1 MTARTF
7 TTNKNGKIEFTWDE
21 LKRLLDDVYNEGRE
35 EGRMYTWT
43 PPFWRTPYTSP
54 SINTTISGT
63 NSSDTITISNC
74 PEVYTGDIEKSITYT
89 TETPKKEK

>member
-21 LKRLLDDVYNEGRE
+21 LKHLLDAVYNEGRK

-43 PPFWRTPYTSP
+43 PPFGGTPYASP
-54 SINTTISGT
+54 FISTTINGT
-63 NSSDTITISNC
+63 NNSDTITISNC
-74 PEVYTGDIEKSITYT
+74 PEINTRDIEKSITYT
-89 TETPKKEK
+89 TETLKKEK